1 MTRSGLLNKSTILFL
16 MVLTTGTLSCETLD
30 LTPALSLPG
39 TTTTIILVRHCER
52 DPGLDPPLNQ
62 EGFIRRAALRNV
74 LLENGLTAIYASDLI
89 RNRQSVATLESGLGI
104 TATFISALELPDTK
118 ALANRLVDEW
128 LRDHAG
134 GVILWCGNT
143 GPVIPDVQ
151 DGNMEEIYR
160 RLSGIG
166 RPPNRYQ
173 DLYIIVVPEAGA
185 TRFIKT
191 QYGGPSSLD

>member
-1 MTRSGLLNKSTILFL
+1 MTRFSPARKHAVLFL
-16 MVLTTGTLSCETLD
+16 ILLVTGTVSCQTLD

-52 DPGLDPPLNQ
+52 DPGLDPPLNT
-62 EGFIRRAALRNV
+62 EGFIRRVALRNV
-74 LLENGLTAIYASDLI
+74 LSENGLTAIYASDQI
-89 RNRQSVATLESGLGI
+89 RNRQSVAPLESSLGI
-104 TATFISALELPDTK
+104 TATFIPALELADTK

-134 GVILWCGNT
+134 GVVLWCGNT

-151 DGNMEEIYR
+151 DGNLEEIYR
-160 RLSGIG
+160 RLGGTG
-166 RPPNRYQ
+166 RAPNRYQ
-173 DLYIIVVPEAGA
+173 DLYIVVVPELGE

-191 QYGGPSSLD
+191 EYGGPSSLD